1 LVPPL
6 DVRAGFDVEAEV
18 IFWFAY
24 SGGEINEA
32 MQKDPL
38 LACMTLEA

>member
-1 LVPPL
+1 LIPPL
-6 DVRAGFDVEAEV
+6 NVRAGFDFEADV
-18 IFWFAY
+18 IFWLAY
-24 SGGEINEA
+24 SGEEINEA